1 MSNKNMIILNL
12 LSDRNRIQDELNT
25 IKTSLKFDSSIV
37 FKRTSLMRQLFDNQS
52 SLSIYSQYDV
62 MNAIENK
69 EKIERIKSEYFRK
82 DDNIE
87 YKKKDN
93 FYLLLIA
100 LYLYLSEKN
109 DSKKMFL
116 LIGLTNFL
124 GESNEPKLQ

>member
-25 IKTSLKFDSSIV
+25 IKTSLKFDSSTV

-62 MNAIENK
+62 INAIENK
-69 EKIERIKSEYFRK
+69 ERIERIKSEYFRK
-82 DDNIE
+82 DNNIE

-124 GESNEPKLQ
+124 GDSNEPKLQ

>member
-25 IKTSLKFDSSIV
+25 IKASLKFDATTV

-100 LYLYLSEKN
+100 LYLYLSERN